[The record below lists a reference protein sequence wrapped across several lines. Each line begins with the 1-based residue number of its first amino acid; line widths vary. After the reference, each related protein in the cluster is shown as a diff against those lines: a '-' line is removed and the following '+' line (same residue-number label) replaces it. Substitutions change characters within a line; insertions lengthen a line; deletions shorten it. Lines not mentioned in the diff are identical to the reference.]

1 MSEDPSTSFII
12 RTAGEDDIPDIFN
25 LIQGIADYENLS
37 HEVEATPEKLKA
49 TLFGER
55 PYAEVLL
62 VESGAMIT
70 GYAVFFHNYSTFLAA
85 PGIFLEDLFV
95 KPEYRGTG
103 MGKALLKKVAQI
115 AVERGCKRYE
125 WNVLDWN
132 EPSIQ
137 FYKAAGAKILED
149 WSTFR
154 LTGDALDSFAKAK

>member
-1 MSEDPSTSFII
+1 MSKDLTTSFVI
-12 RTAGEDDIPDIFN
+12 RTAGEDDIPQIMK

-62 VESGAMIT
+62 VESQTTIT
-70 GYAVFFHNYSTFLAA
+70 GYAIFFHNYSTFLAA

-132 EPSIQ
+132 EPSIK

-154 LTGDALDSFAKAK
+154 LTGDALETFAKAE